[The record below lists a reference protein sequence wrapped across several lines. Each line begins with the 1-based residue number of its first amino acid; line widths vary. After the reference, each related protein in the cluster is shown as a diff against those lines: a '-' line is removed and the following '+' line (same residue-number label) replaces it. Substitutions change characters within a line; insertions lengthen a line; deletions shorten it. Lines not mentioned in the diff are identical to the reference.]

1 MHGPVLIFDKS
12 TLQSLSVDE
21 SCWLDNFYE
30 TNITP
35 LFFVETL
42 SDLEK
47 DVARGRTPEQVVGN
61 LAEKTP
67 VRGSHANMHHSNLLI
82 WNLLG
87 EEVEIRRVP
96 VIGGGTR
103 VITGDQKGVLFKQ
116 PPEIEA
122 LERWQKGEFLV
133 VERHFAKMWR
143 RALSGLDLEGG
154 YRQFQRF
161 FSIGGKPQT
170 LAEVKALVDRLL
182 GEAEHRERI
191 LRLGCALLG
200 VPHDIRQE
208 ALGRWQAAGTPP
220 LPGFASYAAHVVSV
234 DLFFYLALASDLIS
248 RERPSN
254 KIDLAYLYYLPF
266 SMVFAS
272 NDKLHARV
280 VPLFLREDQ
289 EFVNGVDLKADLKKL
304 DEYYSQLPEEVRRQG
319 VTKFASWPPFEGD
332 FLVTRLFDRFL
343 PRWREIAK
351 KPMKISKEV
360 EAELIERLKRMK
372 KGMPGDRGEEP
383 IDVETADY
391 VVMERLVPL
400 QRGKWVLFS
409 PEVIES
415 SDE

>member
-1 MHGPVLIFDKS
+1 
-12 TLQSLSVDE
+12 
-21 SCWLDNFYE
+21 
-30 TNITP
+30 
-35 LFFVETL
+35 
-42 SDLEK
+42 
-47 DVARGRTPEQVVGN
+47 
-61 LAEKTP
+61 
-67 VRGSHANMHHSNLLI
+67 
-82 WNLLG
+82 
-87 EEVEIRRVP
+87 
-96 VIGGGTR
+96 
-103 VITGDQKGVLFKQ
+103 
-116 PPEIEA
+116 
-122 LERWQKGEFLV
+122 
-133 VERHFAKMWR
+133 
-143 RALSGLDLEGG
+143 
-154 YRQFQRF
+154 
-161 FSIGGKPQT
+161 
-170 LAEVKALVDRLL
+170 
-182 GEAEHRERI
+182 
-191 LRLGCALLG
+191 
-200 VPHDIRQE
+200 
-208 ALGRWQAAGTPP
+208 
-220 LPGFASYAAHVVSV
+220 
-234 DLFFYLALASDLIS
+234 
-248 RERPSN
+248 
-254 KIDLAYLYYLPF
+254 
-266 SMVFAS
+266 MVFAS